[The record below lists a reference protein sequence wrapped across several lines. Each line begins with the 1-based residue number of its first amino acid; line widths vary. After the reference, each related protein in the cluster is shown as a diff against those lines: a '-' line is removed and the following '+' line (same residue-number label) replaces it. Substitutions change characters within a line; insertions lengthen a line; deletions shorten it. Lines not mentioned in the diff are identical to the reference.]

1 MLHKQGR
8 YHHGSLAE
16 SLLDAVEELAERF
29 GLEAVTLRG
38 CAKLIGVA
46 PSAAFKHYRDKRAL
60 FTAFAT
66 KALHLMAAA
75 MEEAGRNSQS
85 QHPFLDVGLAYLAFG
100 LKRRAM
106 FQAMWRSELI
116 DAQNPD
122 YRQASQRL
130 GALLSAGF
138 AESLADD
145 DRRALSAQEL
155 LAWSSVHGLASL
167 YVEGALG
174 AGLDREAKLAQARLT
189 LAALGPSLAA
199 GSHQRSELDL

>member
-1 MLHKQGR
+1 MLNKPGR

-66 KALHLMAAA
+66 KALHAIAAQMEAAA
-75 MEEAGRNSQS
+75 TDTQS
-85 QHPFLDVGLAYLAFG
+85 PHPFLDVGLAYVAFG
-100 LKRRAM
+100 LQRHAM
-106 FQAMWRSELI
+106 FQVMWRSELI
-116 DAQNPD
+116 DPNNAD
-122 YRQASQRL
+122 YRRAAQRL
-130 GALLSAGF
+130 GALLAGGF
-138 AESLADD
+138 ADSLSDD
-145 DRRALSAQEL
+145 DQHDLSPREL
-155 LAWSSVHGLASL
+155 LAWSSVHGLTTL

-174 AGLDREAKLAQARLT
+174 AGLDQAAKLDQAR
-189 LAALGPSLAA
+189 AALQTLGPSFSAA
-199 GSHQRSELDL
+199 QL